1 MFVMVGVPD
10 MAEIK
15 VMDACLLEHS
25 CWVFESC
32 LGVMREGLGMSHKK
46 RCRRVKTLGV
56 LVMDSLKNFSMKR
69 RGGWWY
75 LMKVLGVVVAGLL
88 KRFRE

>member
-1 MFVMVGVPD
+1 MFVMMEVPD

-15 VMDACLLEHS
+15 VMVACLLEHS

-46 RCRRVKTLGV
+46 RCHRLKTLGV
-56 LVMDSLKNFSMKR
+56 LVMDSLKNFSVKMR
-69 RGGWWY
+69 
-75 LMKVLGVVVAGLL
+75 
-88 KRFRE
+88 